1 MCYRRVR
8 KAQFKHRKTKISK
21 QGRQTHISKM
31 MERRDDHD
39 FFLESIREWVHQEQ
53 LRSILIFTKL

>member
-8 KAQFKHRKTKISK
+8 KTQFKHRKTKISE
-21 QGRQTHISKM
+21 QGRQTHIRKM